1 MSKQNMCKKDSKS
14 SFPKEIKFSSLFT
27 QDEKDELYAALNGQ
41 PLSIG
46 LAMKNVTTYFDLAT
60 KGKVADRAY
69 VHSFSI
75 YAYLQNEGY
84 SATAIA
90 AARTSLRAV
99 SPPFW
104 STYWDNVMED
114 LIWTLGNCHFPMNRY
129 TSEVVCKWKYDEQ
142 KKARGFFET
151 GHLGFFWECSKR
163 PLSPD
168 EFKSI
173 LDGHFDKLFARELD
187 QCREQKNAQP
197 VARSDQSNA
206 WRSNSQPVFNTFL
219 VFLLR
224 SWTCVGANLSLMLVF
239 NTFLIF
245 LLRSWTWEIAMKSQ
259 MPAQRNA
266 QPVSRSD
273 RPNAWHPNSQSAQHN
288 AQQLVAQ
295 SARQRQMNEQN
306 QERKHERK
314 NDQDAGKPPS
324 YEEAIYD
331 QDSGQPPSYEQNAVQ
346 PPAYENVVNRQSR

>member
-27 QDEKDELYAALNGQ
+27 RDEKDELYAALNGQ

-187 QCREQKNAQP
+187 QCREQKN
-197 VARSDQSNA
+197 DQC
-206 WRSNSQPVFNTFL
+206 R
-219 VFLLR
+219 
-224 SWTCVGANLSLMLVF
+224 
-239 NTFLIF
+239 
-245 LLRSWTWEIAMKSQ
+245 
-259 MPAQRNA
+259 
-266 QPVSRSD
+266 
-273 RPNAWHPNSQSAQHN
+273 
-288 AQQLVAQ
+288 
-295 SARQRQMNEQN
+295 EQ
-306 QERKHERK
+306 K
-314 NDQDAGKPPS
+314 NDQGREQKN
-324 YEEAIYD
+324 D
-331 QDSGQPPSYEQNAVQ
+331 QGREQKNRRTT
-346 PPAYENVVNRQSR
+346 NVANRRTLNLLLDRISPTLGVLIRNRSSTPFLSSS